1 MLKERKEQEKM
12 QREQKKIVME
22 EKIQEWLNMKKEQV
36 DRHCFKPSNCQSLLC
51 LPFADLA
58 SLTVN

>member
-1 MLKERKEQEKM
+1 M

>member
-12 QREQKKIVME
+12 QRERKKFVIE

-36 DRHCFKPSNCQSLLC
+36 DGQCFKLSN
-51 LPFADLA
+51 A
-58 SLTVN
+58 SHSSQMRPV

>member
-12 QREQKKIVME
+12 QQERKKFVME

-36 DRHCFKPSNCQSLLC
+36 DCQCFKLSN
-51 LPFADLA
+51 A
-58 SLTVN
+58 SHSCAYPPKCNQFNC